1 MNVSSIG
8 DLANFSKYAVGQT
21 NASENRGT
29 AFDDILKAAVNVA
42 NQANDYSHAAS
53 EAETSYALGLNDNV
67 ADLLVAQQ
75 KANVS
80 LQYTVAIR
88 NSVMDAY
95 KEIMNLQF

>member
-1 MNVSSIG
+1 MNISSIG
-8 DLANFSKYAVGQT
+8 DLANYSKYAVGST
-21 NASENRGT
+21 NASENKGS
-29 AFDDILKAAVNVA
+29 AFGDVLQAAVNGLSQT
-42 NQANDYSHAAS
+42 NNYSNAAS
-53 EAETSYALGLNDNV
+53 EAETAYSLGQNDNV
-67 ADLLVAQQ
+67 ADLMVAEQ